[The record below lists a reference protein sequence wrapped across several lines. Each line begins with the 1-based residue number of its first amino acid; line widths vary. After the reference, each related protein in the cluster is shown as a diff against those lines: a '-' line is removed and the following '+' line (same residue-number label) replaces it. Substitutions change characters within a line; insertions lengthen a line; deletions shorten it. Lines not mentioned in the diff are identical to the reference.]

1 VALLADR
8 LKRGGA
14 LRLAT
19 DWGPYAEEM
28 LATLAAEPR
37 LRNVSPEGGFIPR
50 PSERQPTR
58 FERRGERLG
67 HQVWDLDFRR
77 V

>member
-1 VALLADR
+1 V
-8 LKRGGA
+8 

-19 DWGPYAEEM
+19 DWEPYAAEM
-28 LATLAAEPR
+28 LATLSAEPR
-37 LRNVSPEGGFIPR
+37 LRNVAADGGFIPR
-50 PSERQPTR
+50 PAERSATR

-67 HQVWDLDFRR
+67 HQVWDLEFSR